1 MIVST
6 TNIAS
11 TATVTATPDS
21 SLQDVNVITDGD
33 YSSVYT
39 DALSGSITITFVFPD
54 ITDIGYI
61 ALGGTNIA
69 KKDSIQITTSN
80 AAEPIYWQTNSGEQ
94 LVSSDPFDLTVG
106 LGGIDGG
113 AVEDDDLSGLESSVM
128 MYRVDGIGV
137 SHVTITIK
145 GTGGISIA
153 EIAMGDYYEIPRG
166 EQAGYRR
173 PWSVPNIKAR
183 SSVGLDSSPVNLSYE
198 SRTLQTSISVPNN
211 IMADFDG
218 GWYEFI
224 KFAANNTFYVLED
237 DNKFHSYA
245 GFNAVPAMTA
255 AHSQTTSLGVSA
267 ITFNAFAKSTEALF

>member
-6 TNIAS
+6 TNIAI
-11 TATVTATPDS
+11 AAGITATPDS
-21 SLQDVNVITDGD
+21 SLQDINVVADGD

-39 DALSGSITITFVFPD
+39 DALSGQVVINLALQAALDV
-54 ITDIGYI
+54 GYI

-69 KKDSIQITTSN
+69 RKTSIKIETSTSVTGT
-80 AAEPIYWQTNSGEQ
+80 P
-94 LVSSDPFDLTVG
+94 
-106 LGGIDGG
+106 
-113 AVEDDDLSGLESSVM
+113 AVEVVNDSLLATESPVI
-128 MYRVDGIGV
+128 MYKIDATAIRRVSI
-137 SHVTITIK
+137 TIT

-153 EIAMGDYYEIPRG
+153 EIAMGDYYEIPRSY
-166 EQAGYRR
+166 QAGYRR

-198 SRTLQTSISVPNN
+198 SRTIQTSISVPNN
-211 IMADFDG
+211 IMADFDS
-218 GWYEFI
+218 GWYKFI

-245 GFNAVPAMTA
+245 GFNAVPAMTS
-255 AHSQTTSLGVSA
+255 AHSQTRTLGVSA